1 MSISELEQK
10 IKDLSDDVQTLIK
23 AHFHLVNAVQALS
36 DDHFR
41 LCEELKNKK

>member
-10 IKDLSDDVQTLIK
+10 INELSDNVQTLIK
-23 AHFHLVNAVQALS
+23 SHFHLVNAVQALN